1 MHSFWFYV
9 LRRLLVIPVTLFIIT
24 AVLYALLMVVPPEER
39 ATLYLPPN
47 QPFVMLAETYE
58 NIIDRIIEEN
68 GLDDPYPVQYGRW
81 VINLLQGEW
90 GYSPLYGAPVLELL
104 RQRTSATLEIAF
116 YALLFL
122 IPLGL
127 ASGLLA
133 GWRPNRYWDRLFRTL
148 AYVGG
153 SIPPFILGLFLL
165 SIFYV
170 GLGWFPPG
178 RLSAVQLLLGVGS
191 FEHYTGFLTL
201 DGLLNGRPDITL
213 DALRHL
219 VLPVVTLSL
228 IYWATLGRITRAA
241 TMDETGK
248 EYILAARARGLYP
261 RRIIWRH
268 TLRNVLV
275 PGYTSMALAAASI
288 ITGVFVV
295 EVVFNI
301 KGLSELVVRSLK
313 ATPDAALVMGF
324 AVYSVLLVIPIML
337 VLDVL
342 KALADPRVR
351 EETDVAE
358 VEVSP

>member
-1 MHSFWFYV
+1 MHSFWTYV
-9 LRRLLVIPVTLFIIT
+9 LRRLLVIPVTLLIVT
-24 AVLYALLMVVPPEER
+24 AVLYALLMVASPEER

-47 QPFVMLAETYE
+47 QPRVMSPETYE
-58 NIIDRIIEEN
+58 NIINRIITEN

-81 VINLLQGEW
+81 VISLLQGEW

-104 RQRTSATLEIAF
+104 RQRTPATLEIAF
-116 YALLFL
+116 YALLLL

-127 ASGLLA
+127 MSGLLA
-133 GWRPNRYWDRLFRTL
+133 GWRPDRYWDRLFRTL

-153 SIPPFILGLFLL
+153 SIPSFILGLFLL

-178 RLSAVQLLLGVGS
+178 RLSAVQLLLGAGN
-191 FEHYTGFLTL
+191 FEQYTGFLTL
-201 DGLLNGRPDITL
+201 DGLLNRRPDITL
-213 DALRHL
+213 DAFRHL
-219 VLPVVTLSL
+219 VLPVVTLSVM
-228 IYWATLGRITRAA
+228 YWATLGRITRAA

-248 EYILAARARGLYP
+248 DYILAAHARGLRH

-275 PGYTSMALAAASI
+275 PGYTSMALAAASV
-288 ITGVFVV
+288 ITGAFVV
-295 EVVFNI
+295 EVVFGI
-301 KGLSELVVRSLK
+301 KGLSELIVRSMK
-313 ATPDAALVMGF
+313 ATPDAALVMGL

-337 VLDVL
+337 VLDML
-342 KALADPRVR
+342 KALADPRLR
-351 EETDVAE
+351 EESDV